1 MWLTILFIIFLISI
15 ISFASLAPWVPTKTE
30 DLQRIGDILKSKPC
44 KNFLEM

>member
-30 DLQRIGDILKSKPC
+30 DLQRIDDILKSKPC

>member
-15 ISFASLAPWVPTKTE
+15 ISFVSLAPWVPTKTE
-30 DLQRIGDILKSKPC
+30 DLQRIDKILKSKPC